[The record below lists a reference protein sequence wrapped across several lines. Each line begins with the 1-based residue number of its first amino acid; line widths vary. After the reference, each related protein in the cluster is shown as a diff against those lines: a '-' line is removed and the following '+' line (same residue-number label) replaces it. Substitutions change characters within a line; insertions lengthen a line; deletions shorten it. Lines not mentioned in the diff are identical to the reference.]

1 MMNLLQKENIWNFV
15 ESPWDKFTTAVE
27 REIGSK
33 ALNAVDLSIK
43 DTISRS
49 IH

>member
-1 MMNLLQKENIWNFV
+1 MRY
-15 ESPWDKFTTAVE
+15 FTTAVE
-27 REIGSK
+27 REVRSK

-43 DTISRS
+43 DTISHS